1 MANCKL
7 AQNILKKDVCGY
19 SLMKVIDIYLANYGD
34 INFATS
40 GNEITAITTAVTGA
54 SVYHVEPSKDS
65 ASFTDEL
72 QVTDGGAKY
81 RTHTLNFSIDSGN
94 YDKDLAQ
101 VVDDLSLGRYTAVA
115 KLASKDPIYVVLG
128 RVTPLEATSANVSGA
143 ASATEASAIQV
154 VMTSDTTETV
164 LPLSSA
170 AITSLLA
177 LVPASND

>member
-7 AQNILKKDVCGY
+7 AQNILKENVCGY

-34 INFATS
+34 INFAPS
-40 GNEITAITTAVTGA
+40 ENEITAITTAVTGA

-94 YDKDLAQ
+94 YDKDLAK
-101 VVDDLSLGRYTAVA
+101 VVDDLSLGRSV
-115 KLASKDPIYVVLG
+115 
-128 RVTPLEATSANVSGA
+128 
-143 ASATEASAIQV
+143 
-154 VMTSDTTETV
+154 
-164 LPLSSA
+164 
-170 AITSLLA
+170 
-177 LVPASND
+177 

>member
-7 AQNILKKDVCGY
+7 AQNILKSDFCGY
-19 SLMKVIDIYLANYGD
+19 SLLKVVDIYLGNYSEVT
-34 INFATS
+34 ASVS
-40 GNEITAITTAVTGA
+40 GNEVTAITLVTGA
-54 SVYHVEPSKDS
+54 SIYHIEPSKDS

-94 YDKDLAQ
+94 YDKDLAG
-101 VVDDLSLGRYTAVA
+101 VVDDLSLGRYVGIA
-115 KLASKDPIYVVLG
+115 KLANGVYVMLG

-143 ASATEASAIQV
+143 ASATDSTAIQV

-170 AITSLLA
+170 AITALLA
-177 LVPASND
+177 AVAE

>member
-7 AQNILKKDVCGY
+7 AQNILKSDFCGY
-19 SLMKVIDIYLANYGD
+19 SLLKVTDIYLGNYSD
-34 INFATS
+34 VTASVS
-40 GNEITAITTAVTGA
+40 GNEVTAITLATGT

-94 YDKDLAQ
+94 YNKDLAG
-101 VVDDLSLGRYTAVA
+101 VVDDLSLGRYVAVA
-115 KLASKDPIYVVLG
+115 KLANGVYVMLG

-143 ASATEASAIQV
+143 ASATDSTAIQV

-170 AITSLLA
+170 AITSLLEA
-177 LVPASND
+177 VAS